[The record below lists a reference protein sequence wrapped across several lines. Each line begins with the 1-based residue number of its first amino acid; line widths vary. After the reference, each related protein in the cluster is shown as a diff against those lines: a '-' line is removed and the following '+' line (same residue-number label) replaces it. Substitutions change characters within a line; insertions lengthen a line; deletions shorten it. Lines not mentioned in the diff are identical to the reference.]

1 MKLKEILPVVA
12 FAVATGVGAQTAG
25 IRMENMDQSYKPG
38 EDFYGFACGG
48 WMKNN
53 PLSAEYARYGS
64 FDALHE
70 LNNERVREI
79 IESMAAQKN
88 EKGSIAQKVGDLY
101 TMYMDS
107 VRQNAEGVKPVM
119 KDLERVAKVKN

>member
-70 LNNERVREI
+70 LN
-79 IESMAAQKN
+79 
-88 EKGSIAQKVGDLY
+88 
-101 TMYMDS
+101 
-107 VRQNAEGVKPVM
+107 
-119 KDLERVAKVKN
+119 